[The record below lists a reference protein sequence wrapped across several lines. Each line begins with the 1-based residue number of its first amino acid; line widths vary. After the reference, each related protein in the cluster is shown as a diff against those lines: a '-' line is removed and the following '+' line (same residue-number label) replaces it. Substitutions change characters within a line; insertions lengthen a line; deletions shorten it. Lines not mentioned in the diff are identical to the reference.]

1 MSEAKRT
8 TDHEEIKKWVQARGG
23 RPSHVKSTASKRD
36 PGLLRIDFPGYTGGD
51 SLEEIS
57 WEDFFES
64 FDKHGLA
71 FLYQDEKDSRFNKL
85 VANTV
90 DD

>member
-8 TDHEEIKKWVQARGG
+8 TDHDKIKKWVEDRGG
-23 RPSHVKSTASKRD
+23 RPSHVKSTGKKGD
-36 PGLLRIDFPGYTGGD
+36 PGLIRIDFPGYSGGD

-57 WEDFFES
+57 WEDFFKA
-64 FDKHGLA
+64 FDENGLA
-71 FLYQDEKDSRFNKL
+71 FLYQDEKDSRFSKL
-85 VANTV
+85 VANTT